1 MTNYEAI
8 KQMSIEEMHEFFI
21 NIRKGVYGASLDL
34 PEVSGKSY
42 NDMIL
47 VWLQTER
54 GEMGVKI

>member
-47 VWLQTER
+47 VWLKTDR
-54 GEMGVKI
+54 LLK